1 MTKGRRVDVNRPI
14 VKYSGSCNI
23 LFRVNDGFEFIV
35 TLSSFFVFIKFQI
48 RVERYMEHLSI
59 SDAMKNKTLSFSSFF
74 KYDCFEGNI
83 CIRLLYKV
91 YD

>member
-35 TLSSFFVFIKFQI
+35 TLSSFFVF
-48 RVERYMEHLSI
+48 Y
-59 SDAMKNKTLSFSSFF
+59 
-74 KYDCFEGNI
+74 
-83 CIRLLYKV
+83 
-91 YD
+91 